1 MAVYIRKMVRDKVPE
16 IMKASGKPVNE
27 VNREPARRDP
37 RDANRRRL
45 YLALKALEECQ
56 ELYGA
61 LDAYDDAD
69 SKVIEELA
77 DVEEVLATIKQEWG
91 ISQPAVDLVRK
102 LKRDLK
108 GPFEEGVILEFSDDE
123 MPRTELRSVPFVE
136 IEKVLVDDNEGP
148 VAQG

>member
-1 MAVYIRKMVRDKVPE
+1 M
-16 IMKASGKPVNE
+16 
-27 VNREPARRDP
+27 
-37 RDANRRRL
+37 
-45 YLALKALEECQ
+45 EECQ